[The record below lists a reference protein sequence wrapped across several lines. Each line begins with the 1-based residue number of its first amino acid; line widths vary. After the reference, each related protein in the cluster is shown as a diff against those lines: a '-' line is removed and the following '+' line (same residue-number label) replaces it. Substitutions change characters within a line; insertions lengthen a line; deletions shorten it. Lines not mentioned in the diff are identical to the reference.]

1 MKIFWLFRSLDMS
14 SEVRFGR
21 SFRELLIEG
30 VNVLADAV
38 KVTLG
43 PCGRNVV
50 LDTGRGSPLVTNDGV
65 TIASRIHLADPFQDM
80 GARLVC
86 EAASRTNDLAGDGTT
101 TATVLSQAMIEPGL
115 KAADHGGN
123 PVLMKDGIL
132 QGARAAADWIR
143 KQAKPVTTRKELEN
157 VAAVSCGDRQLAGLI
172 AEALEKT
179 GPEGLVTL
187 KEAVQA
193 KTWLELTQGIEIP
206 EGYASP
212 FVIQGQD
219 SPCLTME
226 ASRIMITSEK
236 LDSLQDIL
244 GVLEELRES
253 EAAMILVAPDF
264 SEEALGAL
272 ALNHAR
278 GIFTAVP
285 VKAPFFGRLQSDYLQ
300 DLCVLTGA
308 KLCSLSAGLP
318 LQQARLC
325 DLGTAGSAR
334 VEQDRTILTE
344 TRGDEQGI
352 NLRKQQTEE
361 QIRSEADP
369 LEKSRLQKR
378 LSFLT
383 GKAAVIHCGALTGSL
398 RKEQKLRLEDA
409 LNAAKC
415 AMQEGIVAGG
425 GTAYVEA
432 ARALK
437 PTLQDPD
444 PDRQRGMEIVL
455 NALLVPARQI
465 ARNAGYDG
473 DSILTRLCQSP
484 QGTGFNAVAGTW
496 DNLFS
501 CGITDPV
508 QVTCS
513 ALLNAA
519 EIASLLIT
527 TEAGIVQT
535 GNPADREPY

>member
-1 MKIFWLFRSLDMS
+1 MS

-193 KTWLELTQGIEIP
+193 KTWLELTQG
-206 EGYASP
+206 
-212 FVIQGQD
+212 
-219 SPCLTME
+219 
-226 ASRIMITSEK
+226 
-236 LDSLQDIL
+236 
-244 GVLEELRES
+244 
-253 EAAMILVAPDF
+253 
-264 SEEALGAL
+264 
-272 ALNHAR
+272 
-278 GIFTAVP
+278 
-285 VKAPFFGRLQSDYLQ
+285 
-300 DLCVLTGA
+300 
-308 KLCSLSAGLP
+308 
-318 LQQARLC
+318 
-325 DLGTAGSAR
+325 
-334 VEQDRTILTE
+334 
-344 TRGDEQGI
+344 
-352 NLRKQQTEE
+352 
-361 QIRSEADP
+361 
-369 LEKSRLQKR
+369 
-378 LSFLT
+378 
-383 GKAAVIHCGALTGSL
+383 
-398 RKEQKLRLEDA
+398 
-409 LNAAKC
+409 
-415 AMQEGIVAGG
+415 
-425 GTAYVEA
+425 
-432 ARALK
+432 
-437 PTLQDPD
+437 
-444 PDRQRGMEIVL
+444 
-455 NALLVPARQI
+455 
-465 ARNAGYDG
+465 
-473 DSILTRLCQSP
+473 
-484 QGTGFNAVAGTW
+484 
-496 DNLFS
+496 
-501 CGITDPV
+501 
-508 QVTCS
+508 
-513 ALLNAA
+513 
-519 EIASLLIT
+519 
-527 TEAGIVQT
+527 
-535 GNPADREPY
+535 